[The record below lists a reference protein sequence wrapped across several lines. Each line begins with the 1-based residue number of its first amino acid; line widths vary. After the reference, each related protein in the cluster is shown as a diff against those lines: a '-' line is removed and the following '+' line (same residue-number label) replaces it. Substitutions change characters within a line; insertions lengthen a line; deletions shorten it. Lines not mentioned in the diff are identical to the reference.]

1 MPQKISPR
9 ILVSNDD
16 GIHGPGLKPLI
27 AAMRRLGRVT
37 VVVPNE
43 ERSADSHSL
52 TLHKPIRV
60 RPIAKDI
67 FTINGSPADCVRL
80 GVLEIMRERV
90 DLCVSGINNGL
101 NLGEDVVYSGT
112 VAAAMEATLLNIR
125 SIAFSQSRGED
136 FDFASGARFAQKIS
150 RLVLR
155 HGLPTG
161 VCLNVN
167 FPEPL
172 STPLPAVAVRLGRR
186 IYSKD
191 VTKRADPRGQ
201 HYYWMAG
208 KTVTGYNT
216 KGTDVA
222 ALARGHVTITPL
234 RIDNTDAAMLNTL
247 KSWGF

>member
-1 MPQKISPR
+1 
-9 ILVSNDD
+9 
-16 GIHGPGLKPLI
+16 
-27 AAMRRLGRVT
+27 MRRLGHVT

-60 RPIAKDI
+60 RKIAPDVY
-67 FTINGSPADCVRL
+67 TINGSPADCVRL
-80 GVLEIMRERV
+80 GILEIMSERV

-112 VAAAMEATLLNIR
+112 VAAAMEATLLNVP
-125 SIAFSQSRGED
+125 SIAFSQSRGE
-136 FDFASGARFAQKIS
+136 ALGYAAGARFAQ
-150 RLVLR
+150 RMARMVLR
-155 HGLPTG
+155 HGLPSG
-161 VCLNVN
+161 ICLNVN
-167 FPEPL
+167 FPEPDK
-172 STPLPAVAVRLGRR
+172 SYLPALAVRLGRR

-201 HYYWMAG
+201 QYYWMAG

-222 ALARGHVTITPL
+222 ALARGHITLTPL
-234 RIDNTDAAMLNTL
+234 RIDNTDSSMIDTL